1 VVAAALAAFVTQIAS
16 SSARSKRVVLRA
28 KNQERFVMRRNFGL
42 VVVATA
48 LVALFFL
55 ALALARAQG
64 KLPVL
69 ALDVTEHL
77 FGIVL
82 AVFVFERML
91 AWREA
96 RHWLAAKD
104 WLYLILLETVDDLLK
119 GLLPATVPREGMGTE
134 EKTSVYE
141 VTGERIHVGETVRYS
156 PLRLL
161 VRPGE
166 KDLQSH
172 IYWYATEVGPLRYVE
187 LAKEALS
194 DTRAQIRDTFG
205 SSARLMDA
213 DITTM
218 LISFEQAAMA
228 AIRHLDSAAN
238 MRNEKLEDASYR
250 DGEASTTQRA
260 READNE
266 LAFVSSIIVESVIDS
281 AMKPKAWLEDQRH
294 TREGPSSPF
303 RRLQARSRAGTGP
316 KKRT

>member
-1 VVAAALAAFVTQIAS
+1 MRESEEKIMVRGNIGTFLIAAAVIVLLFVAFILAMAQDKLS
-16 SSARSKRVVLRA
+16 ELVLDLSVYL
-28 KNQERFVMRRNFGL
+28 F
-42 VVVATA
+42 AT
-48 LVALFFL
+48 
-55 ALALARAQG
+55 
-64 KLPVL
+64 
-69 ALDVTEHL
+69 T
-77 FGIVL
+77 L
-82 AVFVFERML
+82 AVFVVGRVL

-96 RHWLAAKD
+96 RQWLAAKD
-104 WLYLILLETVDDLLK
+104 WLYLILLETIDDLLK
-119 GLLPATVPREGMGTE
+119 ELLPATVPREGVETD
-134 EKTSVYE
+134 EKTAVYE
-141 VTGERIHVGETVRYS
+141 VVGERIHFGETVAYS

-161 VRPGE
+161 DSPGE

-172 IYWYATEVGPLRYVE
+172 IYWYATELGPPRYVE
-187 LAKEALS
+187 SAKEALS
-194 DTRAQIRDTFG
+194 DARSQIRDTFG

-238 MRNEKLEDASYR
+238 LRNEKLEDAPYR
-250 DGEASTTQRA
+250 DGEASTTQRT

-266 LAFVSSIIVESVIDS
+266 LAFVSSIIVESVVDS

-303 RRLQARSRAGTGP
+303 RRLQASSRAGMGP

>member
-1 VVAAALAAFVTQIAS
+1 
-16 SSARSKRVVLRA
+16 
-28 KNQERFVMRRNFGL
+28 MRRNFGL
-42 VVVATA
+42 IVVATA
-48 LVALFFL
+48 LVALFVL
-55 ALALARAQG
+55 ALVLALAQG

-69 ALDVTEHL
+69 ALDFTEHL

-91 AWREA
+91 AWREG
-96 RHWLAAKD
+96 RQWLAAKD

-119 GLLPATVPREGMGTE
+119 ELLPATVPRENVGTD
-134 EKTSVYE
+134 EKTAVYE

-172 IYWYATEVGPLRYVE
+172 IFWYATELGPLRYVE

-194 DTRAQIRDTFG
+194 DARSQVRDTFG

-213 DITTM
+213 EITTM

-228 AIRHLDSAAN
+228 AIRHIDSAVS
-238 MRNEKLEDASYR
+238 MREEKLEGTRYLDEEGSAKHR
-250 DGEASTTQRA
+250 STQ
-260 READNE
+260 EADDQ
-266 LAFVSSIIVESVIDS
+266 LAFVTSIIVESVVDS
-281 AMKPKAWLEDQRH
+281 AIKPKAWLEEEIQNQEGRSPLRGLRGSSRFGMGSTKQR
-294 TREGPSSPF
+294 P
-303 RRLQARSRAGTGP
+303 
-316 KKRT
+316 

>member
-1 VVAAALAAFVTQIAS
+1 MSGDL
-16 SSARSKRVVLRA
+16 
-28 KNQERFVMRRNFGL
+28 EGFVMRRNFGL

-48 LVALFFL
+48 LGALFLLALVL
-55 ALALARAQG
+55 ALAQG
-64 KLPVL
+64 HLPVL
-69 ALDVTEHL
+69 ALDFTEHL

-91 AWREA
+91 AWREG
-96 RHWLAAKD
+96 RQWLAAKD

-119 GLLPATVPREGMGTE
+119 GLLPATVPRENVGTD
-134 EKTSVYE
+134 EKTAVYE

-172 IYWYATEVGPLRYVE
+172 IFWYATEVGPQRYVE
-187 LAKEALS
+187 LAREALS
-194 DTRAQIRDTFG
+194 DARSQVRDTFG

-213 DITTM
+213 DISTM
-218 LISFEQAAMA
+218 LISFEQAVMA

-238 MRNEKLEDASYR
+238 LRNEKLEDGSYH
-250 DGEASTTQRA
+250 DGEASTTTQRTT
-260 READNE
+260 EADNE
-266 LAFVSSIIVESVIDS
+266 LAFVSSIIVESVVDS

-303 RRLQARSRAGTGP
+303 RRLQASSRASTGL
-316 KKRT
+316 KKR